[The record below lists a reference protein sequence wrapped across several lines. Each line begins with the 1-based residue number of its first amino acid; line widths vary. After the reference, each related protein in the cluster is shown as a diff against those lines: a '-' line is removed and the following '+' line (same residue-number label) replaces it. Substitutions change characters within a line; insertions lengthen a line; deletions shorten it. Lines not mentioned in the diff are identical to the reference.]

1 MTKTLLN
8 YNPVVL
14 IKDFE
19 QSLLHGYRFVPGS
32 SDLTEFPSGLLELQ
46 LYKQDIVIDQ
56 INFEDELGIV
66 YLADY
71 DKIKFMIALQRY
83 VLNGYQVE
91 LNSVAYD
98 IIGTKRC
105 KLIRPDHPSLVLYSK
120 EELEAMDYEDLKV
133 IARIRQCFNKT
144 RAILI
149 NNVLK
154 FQQDMQ

>member
-1 MTKTLLN
+1 VKTLIN
-8 YNPVVL
+8 NNVVVIL
-14 IKDFE
+14 RDVQEALK
-19 QSLLHGYRFVPGS
+19 QGYRFVSGR
-32 SDLTEFPSGLLELQ
+32 SDLVEWPTGMLEID
-46 LYKQDIVIDQ
+46 LYKQEIEIPE

-83 VLNGYQVE
+83 ILNGYQVE
-91 LNSVAYD
+91 LDSVAYD

-120 EELEAMDYEDLKV
+120 EELESMDYEALKV

>member
-1 MTKTLLN
+1 M
-8 YNPVVL
+8 

-19 QSLLHGYRFVPGS
+19 QALVHGYRFVPGS
-32 SDLTEFPSGLLELQ
+32 SDLTEFPSGLLEVQ
-46 LYKQDIVIDQ
+46 LYKQDIVVDQ

-71 DKIKFMIALQRY
+71 DKIKFMLALQRY
-83 VLNGYQVE
+83 ILNGYQVE

-105 KLIRPDHPSLVLYSK
+105 KLIRPDHPSLVLYTK
-120 EELEAMDYEDLKV
+120 EQLDSMDFEELKV
-133 IARIRQCFNKT
+133 ISRIRKCFNKS
-144 RAILI
+144 RAVLI